1 MRSRRLVWQLF
12 PSLLGITLM
21 ALLAMSW
28 YFSRELREFYYAQA
42 AIDLTARARLVAQQV
57 AADFDASAAQLDA
70 LSKRLGEAAAARL
83 TLIRASGEVVGD
95 SRENPARMENH
106 ADRPEVLT
114 ALSGTAGIAV
124 RFSQT
129 LQKDM
134 LYVAAPV
141 PGAAG
146 VVRAALPLTAIDAP
160 LRRMQGRLAVAG
172 LVVAL
177 ATALLSLALGRR
189 LSRPLEEMRRG
200 AERFAEGHLEQHLSV
215 GGSEEVGALAE
226 AMNRM
231 AGQLDERLR
240 VVLRQRNEQEAVL
253 TSMVEGVLAVD
264 SDERI
269 LRLNRA
275 AGHLLGLAP
284 QEVQGRPLQEVLRK
298 ADLQRFIARALASG
312 EPVEG
317 DIVLPEPG
325 GRFLQAHGTPLR
337 GAQGQEIGAL
347 VVLNDITRLRRLENV
362 RRDFVAN
369 VSHELKTPITAIKG
383 SAETLLDGA
392 MDEPDAAR
400 RFVEIIAKQS
410 DRLNAIIN
418 DLLVLSR
425 IEQEGEGLPLEV
437 GPLFPVLEAARQACQ
452 HSARAKEL
460 RIDLDAPRDLRA
472 RMNSP
477 LLEQALVNLL
487 ANAINYSEFAGHIVL
502 AGLRDGDRVKIRV
515 RDRGCG
521 IEKKHLPRL
530 FERFYRVD
538 KARSRKLGGTGL
550 GLAIV
555 KHIVQAH
562 GGTVTVES
570 TPGQGSVFTIDLPSA
585 GSVIRDP

>member
-12 PSLLGITLM
+12 PSLLGITLI
-21 ALLAMSW
+21 ALLAVSW
-28 YFSRELREFYYAQA
+28 YFSRELRDFYYTQA
-42 AIDLTARARLVAQQV
+42 AIDLAARARLAAQQV
-57 AADFDASAAQLDA
+57 AGQFDVPAQQLDA
-70 LSKRLGEAAAARL
+70 LSKRLGHEGAARL
-83 TLIRASGEVVGD
+83 TLILPSGKVVGD
-95 SRENPARMENH
+95 SQEDPTRMENH
-106 ADRPEVLT
+106 ADRPEVAA
-114 ALSGTAGIAV
+114 ALAVGVGTAV

-134 LYVAAPV
+134 LYVAVPAGSAPT
-141 PGAAG
+141 GG
-146 VVRAALPLTAIDAP
+146 VVRAALPLTAVDKP
-160 LRRMQGRLAVAG
+160 LSRIYGRLALAG
-172 LVVAL
+172 LIVAL
-177 ATALLSLALGRR
+177 AAALLSLALSRR
-189 LSRPLEEMRRG
+189 LSRPLEDMRRG
-200 AERFAEGHLEQHLSV
+200 AERFAEGHLEQQLFV

-231 AGQLDERLR
+231 AGQLNERMR
-240 VVLRQRNEQEAVL
+240 TVLRQRNEQEAVL
-253 TSMVEGVLAVD
+253 ASMVEGVLAVD
-264 SDERI
+264 SEERI

-275 AGHLLGLAP
+275 AGHLLGLRPA
-284 QEVQGRPLQEVLRK
+284 EVQGRRLQEVIRK

-325 GRFLQAHGTPLR
+325 GRYLQAHGTPLR

-347 VVLNDITRLRRLENV
+347 IVLNDITRLRRLENV

-392 MDEPDAAR
+392 VAEPEDAH
-400 RFVEIIAKQS
+400 RFIEIIAKQA

-418 DLLVLSR
+418 DLLALSR
-425 IEQEGEGLPLEV
+425 IEQGGESLPLQT
-437 GPLFPVLEAARQACQ
+437 GPLRPVLDAAIQACQ
-452 HSARAKEL
+452 HSAREKEL
-460 RIDLDAPRDLRA
+460 QIELLCPSELRA
-472 RMNSP
+472 CTNPP
-477 LLEQALVNLL
+477 LLEQAIVNLL
-487 ANAINYSEFAGHIVL
+487 TNAINYSEATGRIQVQ
-502 AGLRDGDRVKIRV
+502 GTQTGEQVRISV
-515 RDRGCG
+515 RDWGCG
-521 IEKKHLPRL
+521 IDKEHLPRL

-562 GGTVTVES
+562 GGTITVQS
-570 TPGQGSVFTIDLPSA
+570 TPGQGSEFSIELPS
-585 GSVIRDP
+585 S